1 MSRMNKQPSCSR
13 FWWLNRPQTGS
24 TACWPRQKDKLQTWN
39 ILSRISDSDTR
50 HRKRLWWRWCRN
62 CIPRQQQQEESVD
75 DYCTQMLKL
84 AKIVQVYLRLYTLV
98 NGLRPETATYVTQRG
113 PKSVNELLTA
123 ARTAKITITL
133 SKDLSLHAKVDKLM
147 DTWQKMTIPAVY
159 LSHTDYST
167 GSTWTWTICHHLVH
181 LGQKILG

>member
-1 MSRMNKQPSCSR
+1 VLTAQILYDMPWCNSRITQLSAMSRMNKQPSCSR

-39 ILSRISDSDTR
+39 ILSRIADSDTR

-98 NGLRPETATYVTQRG
+98 NGLRPETAW
-113 PKSVNELLTA
+113 PKEVPSQWTSCWRRQE
-123 ARTAKITITL
+123 R
-133 SKDLSLHAKVDKLM
+133 
-147 DTWQKMTIPAVY
+147 QK
-159 LSHTDYST
+159 
-167 GSTWTWTICHHLVH
+167 
-181 LGQKILG
+181 